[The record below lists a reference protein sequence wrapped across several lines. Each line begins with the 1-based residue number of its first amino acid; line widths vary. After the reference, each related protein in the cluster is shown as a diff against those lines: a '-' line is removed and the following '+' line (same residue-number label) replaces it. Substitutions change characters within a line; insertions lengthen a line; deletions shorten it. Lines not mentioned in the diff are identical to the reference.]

1 MIFMKKKFLA
11 VLLVILALPAML
23 SARSLLDVSLGF
35 GGAFTNPSGSSFSEG
50 IKDPANWKF
59 GGEVAVRLTV
69 LQAQAMAFPIECEDA
84 GQGVL
89 LLGFASLNVPIV
101 GSLLFLELGMGPS
114 VTYVPSTNTNGGAYY
129 VIPDAPDRKV
139 KASDIT
145 FTDALLRSPLY
156 MQLGLGLELGKV
168 GVRVRYLLESDSTTQ
183 NLIETKSPMDMFQ
196 LNSGSLSLAL
206 SLKMF

>member
-1 MIFMKKKFLA
+1 MKKKFLA
-11 VLLVILALPAML
+11 VLLVILALPAIL

-50 IKDPANWKF
+50 IKNPANWKF

-69 LQAQAMAFPIECEDA
+69 LQAQAMAFPIECDDA

-114 VTYVPSTNTNGGAYY
+114 VTYVPSTTTNGAYY
-129 VIPDAPDRKV
+129 VLADISKADA
-139 KASDIT
+139 SGIT
-145 FTDALLRSPLY
+145 FTDALMQSPLY
-156 MQLGLGLELGKV
+156 MQLGLGVQLGKV
-168 GVRVRYLLESDSTTQ
+168 GVRVRYLLESYSTLEDFIG
-183 NLIETKSPMDMFQ
+183 NRSPMELFQ
-196 LNSGSLSLAL
+196 LKSGSLSLAL

>member
-1 MIFMKKKFLA
+1 MKKKFLA
-11 VLLVILALPAML
+11 VLLVILVLPTVL

-35 GGAFTNPSGSSFSEG
+35 GGAFTNPSGSSFSEN
-50 IKDPANWKF
+50 IKDPTNWKF

-69 LQAQAMAFPIECEDA
+69 LQAQAMAFPIECVDN

-89 LLGFASLNVPIV
+89 LLGFASLNVPLV

-114 VTYVPSTNTNGGAYY
+114 VLYVPSTKTNDGAYY
-129 VIPDAPDRKV
+129 VLKDDQQV
-139 KASDIT
+139 FASEIT
-145 FTDALLRSPLY
+145 FTDALMKSPLY
-156 MQLGLGLELGKV
+156 LQLGLGVEIGKV
-168 GVRVRYLLESDSTTQ
+168 GMRVRYLVESDSSME
-183 NLIETKSPMDMFQ
+183 NFIETRSPMDLFQ

>member
-1 MIFMKKKFLA
+1 MVFMKKKFLA
-11 VLLVILALPAML
+11 VLLVILALPALL

-35 GGAFTNPSGSSFSEG
+35 GGSFTNPSESSFYDD
-50 IKDPANWKF
+50 IKSPENWMF

-69 LQAQAMAFPIECEDA
+69 LQAQAMAFPIECDDN

-89 LLGFASLNVPIV
+89 LLSFASLNVPIV

-114 VTYVPSTNTNGGAYY
+114 VLYVPSTKTDDAYY
-129 VIPDAPDRKV
+129 VLKDDP
-139 KASDIT
+139 KASASEIT
-145 FTDALLRSPLY
+145 FTDALMHSPLY
-156 MQLGLGLELGKV
+156 LQLGLGVGLGKV
-168 GVRVRYLLESDSTTQ
+168 GLRVRYLFESDST
-183 NLIETKSPMDMFQ
+183 LKSFIETKSPMDLFN

>member
-1 MIFMKKKFLA
+1 MKKKFLA
-11 VLLVILALPAML
+11 VLLLILALPAFL

-35 GGAFTNPSGSSFSEG
+35 GGSFTNPSGSSFSES
-50 IKDPANWKF
+50 IKDPVNWKF

-69 LQAQAMAFPIECEDA
+69 LQAQAMAFPMECA
-84 GQGVL
+84 NNGQGVL

-114 VTYVPSTNTNGGAYY
+114 VLYVPETKTNDSAYY
-129 VIPDAPDRKV
+129 MLKDDT
-139 KASDIT
+139 KAEASAIT
-145 FTDALLRSPLY
+145 FTDALMESPLY
-156 MQLGLGLELGKV
+156 LQLGLGLEIGKV
-168 GVRVRYLLESDSTTQ
+168 GMRVRYLFESDSTME
-183 NLIETKSPMDMFQ
+183 NFIETRSPMDLFN

>member
-11 VLLVILALPAML
+11 VMLVILALPAIL

-35 GGAFTNPSGSSFSEG
+35 GGSYTKPEGISFSEG
-50 IKDPANWKF
+50 IKDPSNWMF

-69 LQAQAMAFPIECEDA
+69 LQAQAMAFPIECSYA

-114 VTYVPSTNTNGGAYY
+114 VKYVPSTKTNDAYY
-129 VIPDAPDRKV
+129 VLPDDQVDATE
-139 KASDIT
+139 IT
-145 FTDALLRSPLY
+145 FTNAVMNSPLY
-156 MQLGLGLELGKV
+156 LQLGLGVGLGKV
-168 GVRVRYLLESDSTTQ
+168 GVRVRYLLESNSTLE
-183 NLIETKSPMDMFQ
+183 NFIETRSPMDLFQ

>member
-1 MIFMKKKFLA
+1 MKKKFLA
-11 VLLVILALPAML
+11 VLLVILALPAVL

-35 GGAFTNPSGSSFSEG
+35 GGSFTNPDDISWSDG
-50 IKDPANWKF
+50 IKDPSNWMF

-69 LQAQAMAFPIECEDA
+69 LQAQAMAFPIECDDA

-114 VTYVPSTNTNGGAYY
+114 VTYVPSTTTNGGAYY
-129 VIPDAPDRKV
+129 VLEDDTKPL
-139 KASDIT
+139 ASTIT
-145 FTDALLRSPLY
+145 FTDAVMESPLY
-156 MQLGLGLELGKV
+156 LQLGLGVGLGKV
-168 GVRVRYLLESDSTTQ
+168 GLRVRYMFRSDST
-183 NLIETKSPMDMFQ
+183 LEDFIETRSAMDLFQ
-196 LNSGSLSLAL
+196 LNSASLSLAL

>member
-1 MIFMKKKFLA
+1 MKKKFLA
-11 VLLVILALPAML
+11 VLLVILALPAIL

-69 LQAQAMAFPIECEDA
+69 LQAQAMAFPIECDDN

-89 LLGFASLNVPIV
+89 LLGFASLNAPIV

-114 VTYVPSTNTNGGAYY
+114 VTYVPSTKTNGGAYY
-129 VIPDAPDRKV
+129 VLQDDP
-139 KASDIT
+139 KAEASATT
-145 FTDALLRSPLY
+145 FTDALLNSPVY
-156 MQLGLGLELGKV
+156 MQLGLGLEIGKV
-168 GVRVRYLLESDSTTQ
+168 GVRVRYLFESDST
-183 NLIETKSPMDMFQ
+183 LKGFMETKSPMDLFQ
-196 LNSGSLSLAL
+196 LKSGSLSLAL

>member
-1 MIFMKKKFLA
+1 MKKKFLA
-11 VLLVILALPAML
+11 VLLVILALPAIL

-69 LQAQAMAFPIECEDA
+69 LQAQAMVFPVECEDA

-114 VTYVPSTNTNGGAYY
+114 VTYVPSTKTNGGAYY
-129 VIPDAPDRKV
+129 VLPDDSNPS
-139 KASDIT
+139 ASDIT
-145 FTDALLRSPLY
+145 FTDALLSSPLY
-156 MQLGLGLELGKV
+156 MQLGLGIELGKV
-168 GVRVRYLLESDSTTQ
+168 GVRVRYLIESDSTMKHF
-183 NLIETKSPMDMFQ
+183 IETKSPMDIFQ
-196 LNSGSLSLAL
+196 PKSGSLSLAL